1 MRCTT
6 CGAENPTETAS
17 CANCGAEL
25 ADRYA
30 PPASAL
36 GDGRARG
43 EEPQP
48 WELKRW
54 RVSGL
59 SWASVWLAAFVPPLG
74 LLLSFLAIAHANRFR
89 RRPGNRA
96 VAYAAL
102 GTALYMGLV
111 WGFVGFAVWSA
122 ARSAEQAAAYPPY
135 APYADPLAPGGGV
148 DTAAPPS
155 GASPED
161 MAQLQRLIDQL
172 GQQPAPQ
179 PTPPPAPAPT
189 E

>member
-1 MRCTT
+1 MRCTS
-6 CGAENPTETAS
+6 CGAENTTETSACAS
-17 CANCGAEL
+17 CGTSL
-25 ADRYA
+25 VDRYA

-36 GDGRARG
+36 GDGGAAEDALR
-43 EEPQP
+43 P

-59 SWASVWLAAFVPPLG
+59 SWAAVWLATLVPPVG
-74 LLLSFLAIAHANRFR
+74 FLLSFLAIGQANRFR

-102 GTALYMGLV
+102 GTALYMGFI
-111 WGFVGFAVWSA
+111 WGVVAFTIWSEVE
-122 ARSAEQAAAYPPY
+122 RTQELEAAYSLS
-135 APYADPLAPGGGV
+135 APYGDPLAPGAGS
-148 DTAAPPS
+148 DPAAPPT
-155 GASPED
+155 GVAPED

-172 GQQPAPQ
+172 AQQPAP
-179 PTPPPAPAPT
+179 T